1 MSFIDEKS
9 FFQQKLEEKKVINT
23 YYTITIIYL
32 FNLSQEIKKS
42 YLKPKKVIKQRILK
56 FKKIILK
63 EFGKFSLVPSEKKR
77 PLFCRIS
84 S

>member
-1 MSFIDEKS
+1 MI
-9 FFQQKLEEKKVINT
+9 I
-23 YYTITIIYL
+23 IIYL
-32 FNLSQEIKKS
+32 FNSSQEIKKS

-77 PLFCRIS
+77 PLFCDIIRIS
-84 S
+84 VINKKYSDCNEEKKN